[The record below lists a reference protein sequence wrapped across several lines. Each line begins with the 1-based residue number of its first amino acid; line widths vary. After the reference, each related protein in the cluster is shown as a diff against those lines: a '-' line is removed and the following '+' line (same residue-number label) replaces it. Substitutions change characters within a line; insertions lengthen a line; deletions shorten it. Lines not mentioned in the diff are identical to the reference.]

1 MENLS
6 SPLSSLRSSLPP
18 IIPRTRVGELTGGA
32 IAPQT
37 LANLDSQGRGPAG
50 AFLLGRKLC
59 YEREAFLDWLE
70 GRVGRRMAGKVGA
83 QAEAA

>member
-1 MENLS
+1 MQSSS
-6 SPLSSLRSSLPP
+6 SPLAGLHSALPP
-18 IIPRTRVGELTGGA
+18 IIPRTRVGQLTGGA

-59 YEREAFLDWLE
+59 YRREEFIAWLE
-70 GRVGRRMAGKVGA
+70 ARIGGRVKGKIG
-83 QAEAA
+83 EAA

>member
-1 MENLS
+1 MQTES
-6 SPLSSLRSSLPP
+6 SPLATLRASLPP

-59 YEREAFLDWLE
+59 YEREAFMTWLE
-70 GRVGRRMAGKVGA
+70 ARIGGRIKGKVGS
-83 QAEAA
+83 QLEAA

>member
-1 MENLS
+1 MQS
-6 SPLSSLRSSLPP
+6 STSPLSGLRTSLPP
-18 IIPRTRVGELTGGA
+18 IIPRIRVGELTGGA

-59 YEREAFLDWLE
+59 YPREEFLSWLE
-70 GRVGRRMAGKVGA
+70 ARIGGRVKGKVG
-83 QAEAA
+83 EAA

>member
-1 MENLS
+1 MNSSS
-6 SPLSSLRSSLPP
+6 SPLASLRSSLPP
-18 IIPRTRVGELTGGA
+18 IVPRTRVGELTGGA

-59 YEREAFLDWLE
+59 YRREEFVAWLE
-70 GRVGRRMAGKVGA
+70 ARVGGRVRGRVGE
-83 QAEAA
+83 QEAA